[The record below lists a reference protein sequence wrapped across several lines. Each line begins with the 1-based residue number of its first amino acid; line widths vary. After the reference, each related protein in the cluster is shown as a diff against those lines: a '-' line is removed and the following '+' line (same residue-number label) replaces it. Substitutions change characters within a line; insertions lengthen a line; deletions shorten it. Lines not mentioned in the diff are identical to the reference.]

1 MQNIVIQG
9 KLVTLRTR
17 RPEDTPVLYE
27 LIYGTDNPMWKQ
39 YDAPYFPLKHVSYEV
54 FETQWSSDFESGRF
68 PSDLL
73 IEVQG
78 QTIGLV
84 TFYWE
89 HEPSKWLEAGITIYD
104 PQHWSGG
111 YGTEALSLWVDCL
124 FRHLDIAR
132 VGITTWSGNP
142 RMMRCAEKIGMRL
155 EGRMRKCRYYNGV
168 YYDSIRMGVLREEW
182 EERKA
187 SSNPSCIGHSVK

>member
-9 KLVTLRTR
+9 NLVTLRTR

-27 LIYGTDNPMWKQ
+27 LIYGADNPEWKQ
-39 YDAPYFPLKHVSYEV
+39 YDAPYFPLKHVSFEV
-54 FETQWSSDFESGRF
+54 FETQWNSDLESGRF

-89 HEPSKWLEAGITIYD
+89 HEPSRWLEAGIIIYD
-104 PQHWSGG
+104 PLHWSGG

-124 FRHLDIAR
+124 FSNLDIAR

-182 EERKA
+182 EERTA
-187 SSNPSCIGHSVK
+187 SSEPSCVGQSIK